1 VPRALSLGFLLAL
14 LLAGTAEAAGS
25 PSLAGKTWEL
35 KALSGRHEEPQG
47 ASARFTVGGK
57 VSGFAG
63 CNSFSGTYTASGRS
77 ISISGKLAV
86 TMKACEPD
94 VMKAEQAY
102 LGALTSARRYAAS
115 EDGLKLK
122 SRLGRTLASFGV
134 QSQSLAG
141 TSWKVVSYNNGKGAV
156 TSVTAGANVTAVF
169 GEGTVTGSGGCNS
182 YDATVK
188 TTAPGKIEVGPVSAT
203 RKACS
208 TPEGVMEQ
216 EAAYLAALQSAAA
229 YRLEGDH
236 LELRTADGAIAA
248 TLQRA

>member
-1 VPRALSLGFLLAL
+1 
-14 LLAGTAEAAGS
+14 
-25 PSLAGKTWEL
+25 
-35 KALSGRHEEPQG
+35 
-47 ASARFTVGGK
+47 
-57 VSGFAG
+57 
-63 CNSFSGTYTASGRS
+63 
-77 ISISGKLAV
+77 
-86 TMKACEPD
+86 
-94 VMKAEQAY
+94 
-102 LGALTSARRYAAS
+102 
-115 EDGLKLK
+115 
-122 SRLGRTLASFGV
+122 
-134 QSQSLAG
+134 
-141 TSWKVVSYNNGKGAV
+141 
-156 TSVTAGANVTAVF
+156 
-169 GEGTVTGSGGCNS
+169 VTGSGGCNS